1 MVKDLKL
8 DNELKMLALGV
19 YEGNEKYI
27 PKNWIKIDE
36 HNSKNGFHGKGF
48 IKNGVEFL
56 LNIVPKFQRNHLR
69 VLHKVVVCSKILYV
83 HSELV

>member
-27 PKNWIKIDE
+27 PKN
-36 HNSKNGFHGKGF
+36 
-48 IKNGVEFL
+48 
-56 LNIVPKFQRNHLR
+56 
-69 VLHKVVVCSKILYV
+69 
-83 HSELV
+83 